1 MNCKKHKG
9 FLTSVRSK
17 RETEIIANL
26 TEGISY
32 TWIGGTDE
40 NEEGIWEWSDGS
52 TFDYYNW
59 YTGYT
64 TNQEEIRSNYL
75 YHWSYYNN
83 RDPEPNGGRTENC
96 LEFWNVGDSCDD
108 FCHDVLKRGE
118 YWNDLSCNRN
128 LPYVCKIDKS

>member
-9 FLTSVRSK
+9 FLTSIRSK
-17 RETEIIANL
+17 KETEIIAIL
-26 TEGISY
+26 TEGISN

-59 YTGYT
+59 YTGD
-64 TNQEEIRSNYL
+64 IGDL
-75 YHWSYYNN
+75 
-83 RDPEPNGGRTENC
+83 EPNGGRTENC
-96 LEFWNVGDSCDD
+96 LEFWNVGDSCNDL
-108 FCHDVLKRGE
+108 CHDVLKKEE
-118 YWNDLSCNRN
+118 YWNDVSCNRH